1 MPIRIETAERGKE
14 TFMGR
19 AAKVE
24 DRLACDGCGHS
35 AALHSNEACEAIR
48 CACRITRKALA
59 KRPVAA
65 HVPEPATEPVVK
77 RKRKRAHVDRTEVR
91 PGDTQAA

>member
-1 MPIRIETAERGKE
+1 
-14 TFMGR
+14 MGR

-24 DRLACDGCGHS
+24 DRLACDGCGHA

-48 CACRITRKALA
+48 CSCRVTRKALA
-59 KRPVAA
+59 KRPVVARPPEP
-65 HVPEPATEPVVK
+65 VSEPATK
-77 RKRKRAHVDRTEVR
+77 RKRKRARVDRNDVQ

>member
-1 MPIRIETAERGKE
+1 MERGKE

-19 AAKVE
+19 AVKVE

-48 CACRITRKALA
+48 CSCRVTRKALA
-59 KRPVAA
+59 KRPAVGRS
-65 HVPEPATEPVVK
+65 PEPVSEPAVK
-77 RKRKRAHVDRTEVR
+77 RKRKRSRVDRTEVQ

>member
-1 MPIRIETAERGKE
+1 
-14 TFMGR
+14 MGR
-19 AAKVE
+19 AATVE

-48 CACRITRKALA
+48 CACRVTRKALA
-59 KRPVAA
+59 TRPAAA
-65 HVPEPATEPVVK
+65 HAAEPVFEPVVK
-77 RKRKRAHVDRTEVR
+77 RKRKRAHVDRTDVQ

>member
-1 MPIRIETAERGKE
+1 
-14 TFMGR
+14 MGR

-48 CACRITRKALA
+48 CSCRITRKVLA

-65 HVPEPATEPVVK
+65 RAPEPVAEPAVK
-77 RKRKRAHVDRTEVR
+77 RKRKRAHVDRTDVR
-91 PGDTQAA
+91 TDDTQAA